1 MSNDNNI
8 KCNSEEAASRLINL
22 LGTGITK
29 EMGIRELIM
38 NGIEAC
44 LRNPNESADHQVLVT
59 KDHEYLNK
67 LAIINIG
74 GDFLSQD
81 IFMDNLATLANTGN
95 NVNGIDLYDENK
107 GIGAKIA
114 LLPKGRKGLEYRSKR
129 KEDSDGIKSRMCE
142 NPKTGNYHL
151 PTIECEFVG
160 LTCFPVCF
168 DFHPKLSNNTG
179 TEVVCMGDYSLED
192 TWLDFDRVCSVNQS
206 LDTGGS
212 GYGILKYCNLRFF
225 DKPIVDVK
233 VNIYNSSK
241 GTGSLRLVRGLKAN
255 IHNEG
260 SANPCSMSGIVKLKY
275 QGLNIDAHWG
285 VIKDYGDKGF
295 NSNLLSSG
303 FTSVAWKGEN
313 YFDAS
318 QHALSIKKDLQD
330 CGIIFKHK
338 KVIIVFEIDREHRL
352 QTDAKR
358 TELYI
363 GDSKIDKSLLH
374 ELFREN
380 FPEELSAWQDEHK
393 VNNSESRD
401 LQKTLLTDMKNLG
414 FGASTGNGS
423 VSKSIARA
431 NNSKSGSSPKTKSG
445 NKKTPSKRTVQKAT
459 AISNLSNFKIP
470 EVVETNENDAELVE
484 FFLNEYMIVIGT
496 NTELYCKRRERIL
509 NRLGEPCLVDD
520 VLDFELKL
528 AILKNSVYRIFEIN
542 SSFLSLSIQQK
553 SEKWKSEFLSANW
566 SHTDEDHILKIIR
579 RKNKEM
585 KKAA

>member
-29 EMGIRELIM
+29 EMGLRELIM

-44 LRNPNESADHQVLVT
+44 LRNPDESESHQVLVT
-59 KDHEYLNK
+59 KDHEFDNK
-67 LAIINIG
+67 LSVVNIG
-74 GDFLSQD
+74 GDYLSSE

-95 NVNGIDLYDENK
+95 NVNGVDLYDENK

-114 LLPKGRKGLEYRSKR
+114 LLPKARKGLEYRSKR
-129 KEDSDGIKSRMCE
+129 KDEYDGIRSRMCE

-151 PTIECEFVG
+151 PTFDCEYTG
-160 LTCFPVCF
+160 PTCFPVCF
-168 DFHPKLSNNTG
+168 DFHEKLADNTG
-179 TEVVCMGDYSLED
+179 TEVVCLGDYESED
-192 TWLDFDRVCSVNQS
+192 TWLDFDRVCSINQS
-206 LDTGGS
+206 QDTGGS

-233 VNIYNSSK
+233 VSIYNSSK
-241 GTGSLRLVRGLKAN
+241 GTESLRTVRGLKAN

-260 SANPCSMSGIVKLKY
+260 SANPCLMSGIVKLKY
-275 QGLNIDAHWG
+275 QGLDIDAHWG
-285 VIKDYGDKGF
+285 VIKDYGEKGF

-303 FTSVAWKGEN
+303 FTSIAWKGEN
-313 YFDAS
+313 YFNPT
-318 QHALSIKKDLQD
+318 QHHFSIKKDLQD
-330 CGIIFKHK
+330 CGVIFKYK
-338 KVIIVFEIDREHRL
+338 KVVIIFEIDRKHQL

-363 GDSKIDKSLLH
+363 GDSKIDKNLLH

-401 LQKTLLTDMKNLG
+401 LQKTLSSEMKNIG
-414 FGASTGNGS
+414 FGASNGNGS

-431 NNSKSGSSPKTKSG
+431 NNPKNGVATKKNSG

-470 EVVETNENDAELVE
+470 DVVETNEKDAELVE
-484 FFLNEYMIVIGT
+484 FYLNEYMIVIGT
-496 NTELYCKRRERIL
+496 NTEAYSQRRDRIL
-509 NRLGEPCLVDD
+509 RRLGEPCLVND

-528 AILKNSVYRIFEIN
+528 AILKNSVYRIFDVN

-553 SEKWKSEFLSANW
+553 SEKWKPEFLESNW